1 MRIYDQRK
9 PNLLFAELEQG
20 DVFIDTDGNIL
31 MKTDGGVL
39 SGAVNLDDGHLIAIP
54 SEESVI
60 LLTNVKL
67 IIED

>member
-1 MRIYDQRK
+1 MRIFDNRK
-9 PNLLFAELEQG
+9 PTLVFVELEQS

-39 SGAVNLDDGHLIAIP
+39 SNAVNLDDGHLVAMP
-54 SEESVI
+54 SEESVV

>member
-1 MRIYDQRK
+1 MRIFDERK
-9 PNLLFAELEQG
+9 STLVFAELEQG
-20 DVFIDTDGNIL
+20 DVFIDTDGDIL

-39 SGAVNLDDGHLIAIP
+39 SNAINLDDGHLMAI
-54 SEESVI
+54 SSAENVV

>member
-1 MRIYDQRK
+1 MRIFDNRE
-9 PNLLFAELEQG
+9 PTLIFAELEQS

-39 SGAVNLDDGHLIAIP
+39 SNAVNLDDGHLVAMP
-54 SEESVI
+54 SEESVV

>member
-1 MRIYDQRK
+1 MRIFDERK
-9 PNLLFAELEQG
+9 STLVFAELEQE
-20 DVFIDTDGNIL
+20 DVFIDTDGDIL

-39 SGAVNLDDGHLIAIP
+39 SNAINLDDGHLMAI
-54 SEESVI
+54 SSAENVV